1 MSTHLIGQCI
11 KYFVAVDNLW
21 QTQYS
26 EVIAECLRGSSVR
39 FFHLCRYRILFGHS
53 KSAIQGL
60 VSVWWR
66 FIYPVQGK
74 TVICNL

>member
-26 EVIAECLRGSSVR
+26 EVIAECLRGS
-39 FFHLCRYRILFGHS
+39 
-53 KSAIQGL
+53 
-60 VSVWWR
+60 
-66 FIYPVQGK
+66 
-74 TVICNL
+74 